1 MIILWTILSIIG
13 FIVAV
18 WYFTSV
24 FNPYGRINYPMLL
37 WKSAGHL
44 ISWVLIIIGIISLIM
59 LYYSGPRNL
68 DSVISYT
75 WDTKR
80 GGPSGTNAQEVSA
93 FI

>member
-1 MIILWTILSIIG
+1 M
-13 FIVAV
+13 
-18 WYFTSV
+18 
-24 FNPYGRINYPMLL
+24 
-37 WKSAGHL
+37 KK
-44 ISWVLIIIGIISLIM
+44 
-59 LYYSGPRNL
+59 YSGPRNL